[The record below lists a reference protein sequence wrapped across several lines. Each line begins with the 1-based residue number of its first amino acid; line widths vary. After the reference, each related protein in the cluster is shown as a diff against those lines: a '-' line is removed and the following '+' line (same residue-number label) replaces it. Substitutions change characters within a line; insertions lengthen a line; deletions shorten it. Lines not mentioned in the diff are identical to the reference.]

1 MVLLQQCMYFSH
13 LFHNNSS
20 QKAKPTWFK
29 YPFHPLRVAG
39 CPKETD
45 GTTEERVET
54 ARPMQPGG
62 WVWYI
67 WILDTGYNRSTYV
80 IFNRSQIH
88 YAFFFW
94 KKCLS
99 ADKSWYWK
107 RACSFKGFCTLQD
120 RCIWF
125 CVSDLHYSCFFCILW
140 KLPHQAISSWEA
152 TTASATSEPARSWGR
167 VVVRWLKSNHVA
179 WKSQCVVHD
188 SSFLL

>member
-1 MVLLQQCMYFSH
+1 MVLLQQYMYFSH

-88 YAFFFW
+88 YAFFFE
-94 KKCLS
+94 KSVYQLTNRGTEKEHVLS
-99 ADKSWYWK
+99 KAFAPCKTDVYDSAFLIYTIP
-107 RACSFKGFCTLQD
+107 ASSASFESFPIRQ
-120 RCIWF
+120 F
-125 CVSDLHYSCFFCILW
+125 LHEKQPPPPQRLSLR
-140 KLPHQAISSWEA
+140 EA
-152 TTASATSEPARSWGR
+152 EVG
-167 VVVRWLKSNHVA
+167 WLYVG
-179 WKSQCVVHD
+179 
-188 SSFLL
+188 